1 MVTPMKRHALLL
13 GFALAPLAGAAHA
26 QSRPSRDD
34 LLDTLTRHVQ
44 ICSEISGNQ
53 DRLAC
58 FDRLQTQ
65 VGNAQPAAPAPAPQP
80 IPLQRDMQASQPS
93 VAASSQPV
101 EPPPSTSSGLTP
113 QPLSPPGGGST
124 LGSGSTLGGGPTPL
138 LAPSTGNPDAAYNPN
153 QSSYQPPAAQMP
165 KPMPQVRRTGPRPV
179 PSFSTP
185 QPLVSLSAQSLTFN
199 PSGYWQVTIVVTSN
213 TPRALDLQIQCNFT
227 NGGRFVG
234 DAYFGPTTIQ
244 AGEQM
249 TTELIGPPTSAY
261 VDSTTC
267 RVVKP

>member
-1 MVTPMKRHALLL
+1 MVTPMKRHALLLL

-34 LLDTLTRHVQ
+34 LLDALTRHVQ
-44 ICSEISGNQ
+44 ICSEISSNQ

-65 VGNAQPAAPAPAPQP
+65 VGSAQPAAPAPQP
-80 IPLQRDMQASQPS
+80 IPLQRDMQTAQPS
-93 VAASSQPV
+93 MAPPPQSL
-101 EPPPSTSSGLTP
+101 EPPPSTSPSLTP
-113 QPLSPPGGGST
+113 QPLSPPAGGST

-165 KPMPQVRRTGPRPV
+165 KPMPAVRRTGPRPV

-185 QPLVSLSAQSLTFN
+185 QPLVSLSAQNLTFS

-249 TTELIGPPTSAY
+249 TTELVGPPTSAY